1 MSSKPLLLIF
11 VVLTVAVSQEFQ
23 ASSSRTALVETAAS
37 LQEGLIRP
45 ILRCSVIV
53 FTIVG
58 SIDFFLKLLTSVG
71 DTKGTIQRNVVNV
84 LQKIFMFLVF
94 NGILRHFI
102 QMANPSA
109 NPILA
114 GLDASTKAATSDR
127 RRRDIEEVSTAVMN
141 AILKYSP

>member
-1 MSSKPLLLIF
+1 MLLLVS
-11 VVLTVAVSQEFQ
+11 VVFTAVSSEELQV
-23 ASSSRTALVETAAS
+23 SSSRAALVETAAS
-37 LQEGLIRP
+37 LQEGFIRP
-45 ILRCSVIV
+45 ILLSSVVV

-71 DTKGTIQRNVVNV
+71 DTRGTIQRNVVDV

-102 QMANPSA
+102 EMANPSA

-114 GLDASTKAATSDR
+114 KLDASTKAATTDR

-141 AILKYSP
+141 AILKYST